1 MVTIIRSAASS
12 MPEKDLL
19 NEKRTVE
26 TRDMDKRKTTAIL
39 YALLAAVFY
48 AVNVPV
54 SKLLMRNIGPTT
66 MAALLY
72 LGAGIGIGILS
83 LFNRE
88 NREKSER
95 LSEKDLPFVIG
106 MIVLDIAAP
115 ILLMLGISYGSS
127 ANASLL
133 GNFEIVATTVIA
145 LFIFKEAVSR
155 RLWAAIALITLSSI
169 LLSFEGVDSF
179 SFSYGSLFVLAATV
193 CWGLENNCT
202 RNISSKSTYETV
214 ILKGFFSGL
223 GALVIA
229 LIKQET
235 MPDIWH
241 VGAAMILGFVAY
253 GLSIFL
259 YVQAQNVL
267 GAAKTSAYYAVA
279 PFVGAFLS
287 FVVMREQ
294 LSWMYFIALIVMLAG
309 SALVVADTLIRHHV
323 HVHQHTFTHTHD
335 GTTHTHTVTH
345 SHDHNHYVT
354 DDKHGHH
361 HNNKELEKL
370 PGAMHI

>member
-1 MVTIIRSAASS
+1 MESG
-12 MPEKDLL
+12 
-19 NEKRTVE
+19 
-26 TRDMDKRKTTAIL
+26 KTKAIA

-48 AVNVPV
+48 AINVPA
-54 SKLLMRNIGPTT
+54 SKLLLDNVGPTT

-83 LFNRE
+83 LFNKTD
-88 NREKSER
+88 REKSER
-95 LSEKDLPFVIG
+95 LSKNDLPFVVG

-115 ILLMLGISYGSS
+115 IFLMLGISHGSS

-133 GNFEIVATTVIA
+133 GNFEIVATTMIA
-145 LFIFKEAVSR
+145 LFIFKEAVSK

-169 LLSFEGVDSF
+169 LLSFEGSDSLSF
-179 SFSYGSLFVLAATV
+179 SSGSLFVLAATI
-193 CWGLENNCT
+193 CWGFENNCT
-202 RNISSKSTYETV
+202 RSISSKNTYEIV
-214 ILKGFFSGL
+214 VLKGIFSGL
-223 GALVIA
+223 GALAVA
-229 LIKQET
+229 LIMRESI
-235 MPDIWH
+235 PGIRYI
-241 VGAAMILGFVAY
+241 GAAMILGFVAY

-259 YVQAQNVL
+259 YVRAQSVL

-287 FVVMREQ
+287 FVVLRER
-294 LSWMYFIALIVMLAG
+294 LSWMYVIALIVMLGG
-309 SALVVADTLIRHHV
+309 STLVVTDTLIRHHA
-323 HVHQHTFTHTHD
+323 HEHEHTFTHTHD

-354 DDKHGHH
+354 DDRHGHH
-361 HNNKELEKL
+361 HTNEELESL